1 MKVEVVAVVV
11 LPLGFVVAEMNVP
24 NGSPVRRCCS
34 WHQLVVELMN
44 WMS

>member
-1 MKVEVVAVVV
+1 MVEVVVVV
-11 LPLGFVVAEMNVP
+11 EVLSGFVVVEMNEP

-44 WMS
+44 WMN